1 MQTVLK
7 NHAIMRGRSSSTI
20 SLQWKIKFFC
30 YGFRF
35 HSVRRLQLLYK
46 TVSETC
52 NFVFIVLTVT
62 RYIFSKIFLILCSG
76 FDFILQAMGMC
87 CVRCCY
93 QVPALIRG
101 SASVRRTLFSP
112 SFSQFSHF
120 WVGSS
125 EKQFS
130 HRLNENIRLGSVQRA
145 VTVREGNGL
154 QAYKG
159 MGNWIRLFARG
170 EWKIFV

>member
-1 MQTVLK
+1 MVSASTVCVDCSCFIKQFLRRVISCLLFWQS
-7 NHAIMRGRSSSTI
+7 HAI
-20 SLQWKIKFFC
+20 
-30 YGFRF
+30 Y
-35 HSVRRLQLLYK
+35 SVRYFWFYAVR
-46 TVSETC
+46 
-52 NFVFIVLTVT
+52 
-62 RYIFSKIFLILCSG
+62 